1 MSKVFIGLGSNL
13 GDSVAHLLQAR
24 SALANLADSQ
34 VLATSSLYRSAPI
47 GPQDQADFFN
57 AALCLESTLSPSALL
72 AALQEIEQQAGRVR
86 TRHWGERTLDLDI
99 LLYGNEIVDQADLS
113 IPHPRLHE
121 RAFVLLPL
129 LEIAADLQ
137 LPNGQPLQSYCAAV
151 SDQSICRHD
160 DQRWSVAP

>member
-1 MSKVFIGLGSNL
+1 MTEIFIGLGSNL
-13 GDSVAHLLQAR
+13 GDSVAHLVAAR
-24 SALANLADSQ
+24 SALDQLANSRITA
-34 VLATSSLYRSAPI
+34 VSSLYCSAPI

-57 AALCLESTLSPSALL
+57 AVIRLTSDLAPAALL
-72 AALQEIEQQAGRVR
+72 AALQQIEQQAGRVR

-99 LLYGNEIVDQADLS
+99 LLYGERVLDQADLC

-129 LEIAADLQ
+129 LEIAADLH

-151 SDQSICRHD
+151 SHQSICRHD
-160 DQRWSVAP
+160 DERWSALP